1 MNSENTKPQT
11 PNIIADIL
19 FTNPQDENVNF
30 EEKDLVELFPYGLSL
45 TNDASRP
52 FMILKDKFN
61 ELTLPVPINQLEAGV
76 TLTQSAHAL
85 EPVTTHRFTERLLES
100 LDIKLERC
108 VFVEIKGIHQY
119 ARIYMKGHSQ
129 YQSLKF
135 RADEIMS
142 LCIHLK
148 VPIFATL
155 NFINRSKLMS
165 AEIVSLAQN
174 ASAQNP
180 SGIVKTHAYLM

>member
-1 MNSENTKPQT
+1 MKSENSKLHDSFT
-11 PNIIADIL
+11 ADIL
-19 FTNPQDENVNF
+19 FSKPQDENINF

-45 TNDASRP
+45 TNDATRP
-52 FMILKDKFN
+52 FMILKDKSGDM
-61 ELTLPVPINQLEAGV
+61 TLPVPINQLEAGV
-76 TLTQSAHAL
+76 TLTQSANSV
-85 EPVTTHRFTERLLES
+85 EPVTTHRFSERLLDS

-148 VPIFATL
+148 VPIYATK
-155 NFINRSKLMS
+155 NFINRSKHMS
-165 AEIVSLAQN
+165 AEIVSLAQG
-174 ASAQNP
+174 AAQNP
-180 SGIVKTHAYLM
+180 LAAAKTHTYLM

>member
-1 MNSENTKPQT
+1 MNSENLKSPQ
-11 PNIIADIL
+11 NLVADIL
-19 FTNPQDENVNF
+19 FSKPQDENVNF

-45 TNDASRP
+45 SNDASRP
-52 FMILKDKFN
+52 FMLLKDKSGD
-61 ELTLPVPINQLEAGV
+61 LTLPVPINQLEAGV
-76 TLTQSAHAL
+76 TLTQSAHAV
-85 EPVTTHRFTERLLES
+85 EPVTTHRFSERLLDS

-148 VPIFATL
+148 VPIYATV
-155 NFINRSKLMS
+155 NYINRSKHMS
-165 AEIVSLAQN
+165 AEIVNLAQVV
-174 ASAQNP
+174 AQHP
-180 SGIVKTHAYLM
+180 LAIAKTHTYLM

>member
-1 MNSENTKPQT
+1 MDSENTKPQI
-11 PNIIADIL
+11 NFSADIL
-19 FTNPQDENVNF
+19 FAKPQDENVNF
-30 EEKDLVELFPYGLSL
+30 EEKELVELFPYGLSL

-52 FMILKDKFN
+52 FIILKDKFG
-61 ELTLPVPINQLEAGV
+61 EMTLPVPINQLEAGV
-76 TLTQSAHAL
+76 TLTQSAQAH

-148 VPIFATL
+148 VPIYATK
-155 NFINRSKLMS
+155 NFINRSKVMS
-165 AEIVSLAQN
+165 AEIVTLAEDVK
-174 ASAQNP
+174 AQNP
-180 SGIVKTHAYLM
+180 LGIVKTHAYLM